1 MKLRKANG
9 GVLDREHFLGIAAK
23 TMRHVIID
31 YARRRMAEKR
41 GGDRSRIA
49 LQDDSLAVES
59 QAEQLVLIDAAL
71 KKLGETSERLVHV
84 FECKFFGELGDEETA
99 ATLRMSKRTVQR
111 EWMKARGLLAE
122 YLGE

>member
-1 MKLRKANG
+1 
-9 GVLDREHFLGIAAK
+9 
-23 TMRHVIID
+23 MRHVIID